1 MGKMGGKRTEKDSRQ
16 GWGRQGRQGRGIT
29 GENCKCMRVAT
40 ADESAARGSALSRGV
55 VPACLAQ
62 LKYLP
67 TELLMN
73 WRRNGGG
80 TLET

>member
-1 MGKMGGKRTEKDSRQ
+1 MEEKEGRRSR
-16 GWGRQGRQGRGIT
+16 GSGRREGRGFT
-29 GENCKCMRVAT
+29 AENCKCMRVAT

-67 TELLMN
+67 AELLMN
-73 WRRNGGG
+73 SRRNGDGA
-80 TLET
+80 LET